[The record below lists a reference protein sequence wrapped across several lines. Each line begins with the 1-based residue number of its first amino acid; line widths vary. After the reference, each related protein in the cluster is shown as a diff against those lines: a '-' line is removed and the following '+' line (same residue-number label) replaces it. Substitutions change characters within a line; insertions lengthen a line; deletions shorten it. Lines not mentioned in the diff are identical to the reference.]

1 MIPSDPCSS
10 QKMPILDNRVCVSK
24 RQCEIATC
32 YLHLHN
38 PSSFLSGNAI
48 YPSPEHM
55 PTIVCGRL
63 ARGFA
68 KEFREGIVV
77 GENLQLHIRTVVLL
91 HCPKTVYLSLVSCS
105 VVCVL
110 CVLWQVRTYN
120 KSFGS
125 RAAFRKLPT
134 PAGRMV
140 PRQTCSPSFQEPLE
154 RFVHTRHVT
163 TGVRRSSSNLLG
175 NHEDLRHPTSELY
188 DFYIKKSTWIQKPPQ
203 ETQEK
208 HLTSCCS
215 CQFGMLLIIFLSQAR
230 PAQGARGAVVR
241 SEDSRKHPESN
252 ESRRASSPK
261 CCNIPPCQGLPVKIQ
276 SEDFWCQFMCP
287 WSTSCNGKNCE
298 KYVKHR
304 MKKWIHIYIYIY
316 IYAHNRYE

>member
-1 MIPSDPCSS
+1 
-10 QKMPILDNRVCVSK
+10 MPILDNRVCVSIRDNAK
-24 RQCEIATC
+24 LQHVTFTC
-32 YLHLHN
+32 IILHHFFRGMQFTHLLSICRRLCAAVWREDSSAKASWLVKTCN
-38 PSSFLSGNAI
+38 FTFTRWCYCIVQKQSISSFI
-48 YPSPEHM
+48 QCC
-55 PTIVCGRL
+55 V
-63 ARGFA
+63 
-68 KEFREGIVV
+68 
-77 GENLQLHIRTVVLL
+77 
-91 HCPKTVYLSLVSCS
+91 CS
-105 VVCVL
+105 VRVVASSYL
-110 CVLWQVRTYN
+110 Q
-120 KSFGS
+120 
-125 RAAFRKLPT
+125 AAFRKLPT

-163 TGVRRSSSNLLG
+163 TGVRRSPSNLPG
-175 NHEDLRHPTSELY
+175 NREDLRHPTSELY

-215 CQFGMLLIIFLSQAR
+215 CQFDMLFIIFLSQAH

-276 SEDFWCQFMCP
+276 SEDF
-287 WSTSCNGKNCE
+287 
-298 KYVKHR
+298 
-304 MKKWIHIYIYIY
+304 
-316 IYAHNRYE
+316 